1 MSEPYENQDVNEKGT
16 RNLRS
21 SALSDKSDSTRD
33 DQFEIEEASFHDPDE
48 IQPKQEPESRP
59 SQDLKR
65 VASNVLTKV
74 ASRLT
79 QHSLVP
85 SPAPDGGVNAWTQVA
100 MGWLVIFTTWGWV
113 NSYGAFQSYY
123 TLTLGLPAS
132 TISWI
137 GAVQNFL
144 TFFVGAFSGRALDA
158 GYFLPALMLGA
169 VIQLLG
175 YDTRVHWSTFRDTC

>member
-1 MSEPYENQDVNEKGT
+1 MSEPYEKQDLNEKGT
-16 RNLRS
+16 RNIRS
-21 SALSDKSDSTRD
+21 SAGSDKSDYTRD
-33 DQFEIEEASFHDPDE
+33 AQLEIEESSFQGPDE
-48 IQPKQEPESRP
+48 IQPKQEPVSRP
-59 SQDLKR
+59 SQDLKK

-79 QHSLVP
+79 THSIVNP
-85 SPAPDGGVNAWTQVA
+85 PPAPDGGVHAWTQVA
-100 MGWLVIFTTWGWV
+100 MGWLVLFTTWGWV

-123 TLTLGLPAS
+123 TLTLGLPPS

-158 GYFLPALMLGA
+158 GYLLPALMAGF

-175 YDTRVHWSTFRDTC
+175 VFFMRYV